1 MQIYLISLKSATIV
15 NNIKPNWIL
24 EMLLYAWAEDSD
36 DNELM
41 VLYYMTP
48 IILGKFNPVGA
59 LMMSGA

>member
-1 MQIYLISLKSATIV
+1 
-15 NNIKPNWIL
+15 
-24 EMLLYAWAEDSD
+24 MLLYAWAEDND